1 MVDARLED
9 GSRVNAVIPPLAVD
23 GPLLSIRRFGTDKL
37 LPPDLVDK
45 NSMTGPMLEL
55 LGAAVKCRLNIVVS
69 GGTGSGKTTLLR
81 ILATHVRPDHGSIAV
96 AGYNLRTRPEE
107 VRRRIGVVGHR
118 SLLYDDL
125 TCRENLV
132 YYGRLY
138 GLNDHKARVDEV
150 LEKVGLSSRAD
161 HRVRTL
167 SNGMQKRAAIAR
179 AILHQPDVLL
189 LDEPEAGLDLESV
202 SILGT
207 LLTEW
212 TDSGRS
218 VVMTTHD
225 LDLGLSWG
233 HRAGVL
239 RGGKVNFPDTM
250 LPDNGGGAASGVAR
264 GDIRQAV
271 ADALKAGR

>member
-1 MVDARLED
+1 MTAPGTEAVQARALEKSYGEYPVLWNLD
-9 GSRVNAVIPPLAVD
+9 
-23 GPLLSIRRFGTDKL
+23 LSVPWGQTLVLFGA
-37 LPPDLVDK
+37 
-45 NSMTGPMLEL
+45 N
-55 LGAAVKCRLNIVVS
+55 GA
-69 GGTGSGKTTLLR
+69 GKTTLLR

-96 AGYNLRTRPEE
+96 AGHNLRTRPEE

-125 TCRENLV
+125 TCRENLI

-138 GLNDHKARVDEV
+138 GLKDHKPRVDEV

-207 LLTEW
+207 LLAEW
-212 TDSGRS
+212 TGLGRS
-218 VVMTTHD
+218 VIVTTHD

-239 RGGKVNFPDTM
+239 RGGKINF
-250 LPDNGGGAASGVAR
+250 LDNGDGAGSGVAGR
-264 GDIRQAV
+264 GVASNDIRQAV
-271 ADALKAGR
+271 ADSLKAGR

>member
-1 MVDARLED
+1 MTEPAGEAVQARALEKSFGEWPVLWD
-9 GSRVNAVIPPLAVD
+9 LD
-23 GPLLSIRRFGTDKL
+23 LSVPWGQTLVLFGA
-37 LPPDLVDK
+37 
-45 NSMTGPMLEL
+45 N
-55 LGAAVKCRLNIVVS
+55 GA
-69 GGTGSGKTTLLR
+69 GKTTLLR
-81 ILATHVRPDHGSIAV
+81 ILATHIRADHGSAAV
-96 AGYNLRTRPEE
+96 AGHNLRTRPEE

-138 GLNDHKARVDEV
+138 GLKDHKSRVDEV
-150 LEKVGLSSRAD
+150 LEKVRLSSRAD

-189 LDEPEAGLDLESV
+189 LDEPEAGLDLDSV

-207 LLTEW
+207 LLAEW

-218 VVMTTHD
+218 VIMTTHD

-239 RGGKVNFPDTM
+239 RGGKVNFPDANF
-250 LPDNGGGAASGVAR
+250 PDDGIAAGSGVN
-264 GDIRQAV
+264 DSEIRQAV

>member
-1 MVDARLED
+1 MSTPISHAVQARGLEKSFSEWPVLWD
-9 GSRVNAVIPPLAVD
+9 LD
-23 GPLLSIRRFGTDKL
+23 LSVPWGQTLVLFGA
-37 LPPDLVDK
+37 
-45 NSMTGPMLEL
+45 N
-55 LGAAVKCRLNIVVS
+55 GA
-69 GGTGSGKTTLLR
+69 GKTTLLR

-96 AGYNLRTRPEE
+96 AGHNLRTRPEE

-138 GLNDHKARVDEV
+138 GLKDHKPRVDEV
-150 LEKVGLSSRAD
+150 LEQVRLSNRAD

-189 LDEPEAGLDLESV
+189 LDEPEAGLDMESV

-207 LLTEW
+207 LLAEW

-233 HRAGVL
+233 HQAGVL
-239 RGGKVNFPDTM
+239 RGGKVNFPDANSV
-250 LPDNGGGAASGVAR
+250 DDEDGIKNDVRASG
-264 GDIRQAV
+264 IRRAV
-271 ADALKAGR
+271 ADALQAGR

>member
-1 MVDARLED
+1 MTAPGTEAVQARALEKSYGEYPVLWNLD
-9 GSRVNAVIPPLAVD
+9 
-23 GPLLSIRRFGTDKL
+23 LSVPWGQTLVLFGA
-37 LPPDLVDK
+37 
-45 NSMTGPMLEL
+45 N
-55 LGAAVKCRLNIVVS
+55 GA
-69 GGTGSGKTTLLR
+69 GKTTLLR
-81 ILATHVRPDHGSIAV
+81 ILSTHVRPDHGSIAV
-96 AGYNLRTRPEE
+96 AGHNLRTRPEE

-125 TCRENLV
+125 TCRENLI

-138 GLNDHKARVDEV
+138 GLKDHKPRVDEV

-167 SNGMQKRAAIAR
+167 SNGMQKRVAIAR
-179 AILHQPDVLL
+179 AILHEPDVLL

-207 LLTEW
+207 LLAEW

-218 VVMTTHD
+218 VIMTTHD

-239 RGGKVNFPDTM
+239 RGGKINF
-250 LPDNGGGAASGVAR
+250 LGNGDGAGSGVAGR
-264 GDIRQAV
+264 GVAGNDIRQAV

>member
-1 MVDARLED
+1 MTVRTGEAIQVRALEKSYGEWPVLWD
-9 GSRVNAVIPPLAVD
+9 LD
-23 GPLLSIRRFGTDKL
+23 LSVPWGQTLVLFGA
-37 LPPDLVDK
+37 
-45 NSMTGPMLEL
+45 N
-55 LGAAVKCRLNIVVS
+55 GA
-69 GGTGSGKTTLLR
+69 GKTTLLR

-96 AGYNLRTRPEE
+96 AGHNLRTRPEE

-138 GLNDHKARVDEV
+138 GLKGHQPRVDEV
-150 LEKVGLSSRAD
+150 LEKVGLGSRAD

-207 LLTEW
+207 LLAEW

-218 VVMTTHD
+218 VIMTTHD

-239 RGGKVNFPDTM
+239 RGGKVRFLD
-250 LPDNGGGAASGVAR
+250 DGAAGN

-271 ADALKAGR
+271 TDALKAGP

>member
-1 MVDARLED
+1 MTAPPAEAVQVRALEKSYGEWPVLWNLD
-9 GSRVNAVIPPLAVD
+9 
-23 GPLLSIRRFGTDKL
+23 LSVPWGQTLVLFGA
-37 LPPDLVDK
+37 
-45 NSMTGPMLEL
+45 N
-55 LGAAVKCRLNIVVS
+55 GA
-69 GGTGSGKTTLLR
+69 GKTTLLR
-81 ILATHVRPDHGSIAV
+81 ILSTHVRPDNGSIAV
-96 AGYNLRTRPEE
+96 AGHNPLTRPEE

-125 TCRENLV
+125 TCRENLI

-138 GLNDHKARVDEV
+138 GLKDHKPRVDEV
-150 LEKVGLSSRAD
+150 LEKVGLTSRAD

-202 SILGT
+202 SILGA
-207 LLTEW
+207 LLAEW

-218 VVMTTHD
+218 VIMTTHD

-239 RGGKVNFPDTM
+239 RGGKVNFPD
-250 LPDNGGGAASGVAR
+250 NGDASDGGRAD

-271 ADALKAGR
+271 ADALRAGP

>member
-1 MVDARLED
+1 MTARSTEAVEARSLEKSFGEWPVLWD
-9 GSRVNAVIPPLAVD
+9 LD
-23 GPLLSIRRFGTDKL
+23 LSVPWGQTLVLFGA
-37 LPPDLVDK
+37 
-45 NSMTGPMLEL
+45 N
-55 LGAAVKCRLNIVVS
+55 GA
-69 GGTGSGKTTLLR
+69 GKTTLLR
-81 ILATHVRPDHGSIAV
+81 ILATHVRADHGSVAV
-96 AGYNLRTRPEE
+96 AGHNLRTRPEE

-125 TCRENLV
+125 TCRENLI

-138 GLNDHKARVDEV
+138 GLKDHKPRVDEV
-150 LEKVGLSSRAD
+150 LEKVRLGSRAD

-179 AILHQPDVLL
+179 AILHEPDVLL
-189 LDEPEAGLDLESV
+189 LDEPEAGLDRESV

-207 LLTEW
+207 LLAEW

-218 VVMTTHD
+218 VIMTTHD

-239 RGGKVNFPDTM
+239 RGGKVNFPGTESNEDG
-250 LPDNGGGAASGVAR
+250 DKVGEN
-264 GDIRQAV
+264 DIRQAV
-271 ADALKAGR
+271 ADALEAGR